1 MDIRY
6 TIQLYNIH
14 EYIDRGKFVVNLACY
29 YGYHLLVSS
38 LGGEGMGYRGWIR
51 FSNLPFF
58 KVYNKLGNVSSAMMS
73 FSWATDLD
81 PKGASSQ
88 IKDVID
94 PSVSRMQEDR

>member
-1 MDIRY
+1 MVCFFEMNKIF
-6 TIQLYNIH
+6 H
-14 EYIDRGKFVVNLACY
+14 NL
-29 YGYHLLVSS
+29 
-38 LGGEGMGYRGWIR
+38 WIA
-51 FSNLPFF
+51 FF
-58 KVYNKLGNVSSAMMS
+58 KKVYNKLGNVSSAMMS